1 MEDKNMGILN
11 KNAQRQ
17 QVVFLLGA
25 TITVILVVVVLLNFL
40 KPKEV
45 EKLNVSKLVE
55 NAETKIIFV
64 ENSDKTKCKKCS
76 DIKKYLDDEQINY
89 VTYDVSLYTKKE
101 YNDMLKT
108 IEINPD
114 DFGYPAVIYIRDG
127 KLYSNVINLSDTKP
141 VKEFIKTY
149 ELKKVK

>member
-11 KNAQRQ
+11 KNTQKQ

-25 TITVILVVVVLLNFL
+25 TITVILVVVVLLNSL